1 LETVRQYA
9 QDRLVESG
17 STDAARSRHLAY
29 FLAFS
34 ERARPNLYARE
45 AKSWLARVDRE
56 LSNLLAAHA
65 WCDHDPD
72 GTDRGLQLAFNIC
85 MYWHN
90 RGLFVLG
97 RQVCTEALARPGA
110 DRSISKA
117 RALLSLGVVQ
127 RLSGRVPDAIEP
139 LKEAL
144 TIAGEHDDE
153 DLIALCLNHLAWARL
168 YCGDLT
174 DALEYAEKQLTV
186 ARRLGPAHLS
196 IALQT
201 KALICRMQC
210 DFDAAAAYLDEALA
224 GHDSDNRERSHVLLE
239 QIVRVS
245 IARGRL
251 DRATQPLVE
260 SIRVSRELDSQFRA
274 ILSIDL
280 AALLAAANS
289 EWERAV
295 RLQSVFDATL
305 DRMGGLR
312 NFIDDAVLEELRKK
326 PRQMLGKGWYEAAY
340 ANGRNVTT
348 EQAMSETIAWLE
360 RDGGEM

>member
-1 LETVRQYA
+1 
-9 QDRLVESG
+9 
-17 STDAARSRHLAY
+17 
-29 FLAFS
+29 
-34 ERARPNLYARE
+34 
-45 AKSWLARVDRE
+45 
-56 LSNLLAAHA
+56 
-65 WCDHDPD
+65 
-72 GTDRGLQLAFNIC
+72 
-85 MYWHN
+85 M
-90 RGLFVLG
+90 LG

-186 ARRLGPAHLS
+186 ARRIGPAHLS

-312 NFIDDAVLEELRKK
+312 NILIDDAVLEELRKK
-326 PRQMLGKGWYEAAY
+326 PRQMLGKDWYEAAY
-340 ANGRNVTT
+340 ADGRNVTT

-360 RDGGEM
+360 RDGEV

>member
-1 LETVRQYA
+1 
-9 QDRLVESG
+9 
-17 STDAARSRHLAY
+17 
-29 FLAFS
+29 
-34 ERARPNLYARE
+34 
-45 AKSWLARVDRE
+45 
-56 LSNLLAAHA
+56 
-65 WCDHDPD
+65 
-72 GTDRGLQLAFNIC
+72 
-85 MYWHN
+85 
-90 RGLFVLG
+90 
-97 RQVCTEALARPGA
+97 
-110 DRSISKA
+110 
-117 RALLSLGVVQ
+117 
-127 RLSGRVPDAIEP
+127 
-139 LKEAL
+139 
-144 TIAGEHDDE
+144 
-153 DLIALCLNHLAWARL
+153 
-168 YCGDLT
+168 
-174 DALEYAEKQLTV
+174 LEYAEKQLTV
-186 ARRLGPAHLS
+186 ARRLSPAHLS

-312 NFIDDAVLEELRKK
+312 NILIDDAVLEELRKK
-326 PRQMLGKGWYEAAY
+326 PRQMLGKDWYEAAY
-340 ANGRNVTT
+340 ADGRNVTT

-360 RDGGEM
+360 RDGDV

>member
-1 LETVRQYA
+1 
-9 QDRLVESG
+9 
-17 STDAARSRHLAY
+17 
-29 FLAFS
+29 
-34 ERARPNLYARE
+34 
-45 AKSWLARVDRE
+45 
-56 LSNLLAAHA
+56 
-65 WCDHDPD
+65 
-72 GTDRGLQLAFNIC
+72 

-97 RQVCTEALARPGA
+97 RHVCTEALARPGA
-110 DRSISKA
+110 DRSIGKA

-127 RLSGRVPDAIEP
+127 RLSGRVADAIEP
-139 LKEAL
+139 LREAL

-153 DLIALCLNHLAWARL
+153 DLVALCLNHLAWARL
-168 YCGDLT
+168 YRGDLA
-174 DALEYAEKQLTV
+174 DALQYAEQQLTV
-186 ARRLGPAHLS
+186 ARRLGRAHLS
-196 IALQT
+196 VALQT
-201 KALICRMQC
+201 KALICRMQG
-210 DFDAAAAYLDEALA
+210 DFEAAAAYLDEALA

-251 DRATQPLVE
+251 DRATRPLVE

-305 DRMGGLR
+305 ERMGGLR
-312 NFIDDAVLEELRKK
+312 NIFIDDAVVEELRKK
-326 PRQMLGKGWYEAAY
+326 PRQMLGQDGYEAAY
-340 ANGRNVTT
+340 AKGRNVTT
-348 EQAMSETIAWLE
+348 EQAMNETIAWLE
-360 RDGGEM
+360 GDGEA